1 MDQLLKWV
9 MLLKLLTMLMMAACV
24 KKMDLSW
31 LMVLVRKIVVQI
43 TLMEQDLLGLLKM
56 RE

>member
-43 TLMEQDLLGLLKM
+43 TLMDQDLLGLLKM
-56 RE
+56 KE

>member
-43 TLMEQDLLGLLKM
+43 TLMDQDLLGLLKM